1 MSLHL
6 TREYLSQSAV
16 ATRVNVGDFTYGQ
29 PQVFWWG
36 EDTYLTIGKYCSI
49 AVGVSIFLGGN
60 HRSDWVT
67 VFPFTAWSDAWPQAA
82 GIEGHPASKGN
93 VTIGNDVWLGNQC
106 TVLSGVTIGDGAVV
120 GSHCVVSKDIPPYSI
135 VVGNP
140 CRIIR
145 KRFSEQQIEALLN
158 IQWWN
163 FPVEKLN
170 SLLPLMLNSDIDAFI
185 EKCGLPV
192 T

>member
-1 MSLHL
+1 LL
-6 TREYLSQSAV
+6 
-16 ATRVNVGDFTYGQ
+16 
-29 PQVFWWG
+29 
-36 EDTYLTIGKYCSI
+36 I
-49 AVGVSIFLGGN
+49 GVSIFLGGN

-67 VFPFTAWSDAWPQAA
+67 VFPFSAWPNVWPQAA
-82 GIEGHPASKGN
+82 GIKGHPASKGN

-120 GSHCVVSKDIPPYSI
+120 GSHCVVTKDIPPYSI

-140 CRIIR
+140 CHIIR
-145 KRFSEQQIEALLN
+145 KRFSDPQIEALLK

-163 FPVEKLN
+163 FPAEKIN
-170 SLLPLMLNSDIDAFI
+170 SLMPLLLNSDIDAFI
-185 EKCGLPV
+185 EKFALEF